1 MLSAEA
7 AFEYRVDPTIAA
19 RIRREGAALVVNA
32 RQPSAVGRVGA
43 WTRRGAFT
51 ALVGKPDVVILA
63 YNLIDDSRL
72 PQASTCDRG
81 IYTDDVF
88 WWGTRVSSGGDT
100 DYEVTVIHLAPLALW
115 ISVAVSA
122 QDPQ

>member
-1 MLSAEA
+1 VLSAEA

-88 WWGTRVSSGGDT
+88 WWVTRVSSGGEK
-100 DYEVTVIHLAPLALW
+100 DYEVTVINLAPVALW
-115 ISVAVSA
+115 ISVAVYA
-122 QDPQ
+122 RD